1 MMRISFVTTAVITAM
16 GVANLMWPAHASA
29 GVLDMW
35 TSPVN
40 VKTSNTPALQPTFQ
54 FDANIY
60 DAPSLSP
67 DPAVYG
73 IVSRTATVSQPYA
86 SPAFNGRPYSEAFTQ
101 SAGPEQHLFFQSHDN
116 LGLGNGQLALE
127 YQFGI
132 TGGIAASNVALE
144 VANSGVVPVTIA
156 LFTQKT
162 GTTSWFLGDYDPF
175 DGGTLLTEYSFSTH
189 TSNNISGMM
198 IVYNPLNSLLASYSF
213 VDSGGNA
220 ILNTALPFTT
230 NAYSVEVELC
240 CVSTS
245 VPEPS
250 SMVFGFIGLGL
261 SVVVYRKRNVKH
273 DQVSAAT

>member
-40 VKTSNTPALQPTFQ
+40 VTTSNTPAFQPTSQ

-67 DPAVYG
+67 DPAVFG

-86 SPAFNGRPYSEAFTQ
+86 SPAFGLPYSEALTQ
-101 SAGPEQHLFFQSHDN
+101 SVGTEQHLFFKSDDN
-116 LGLGNGQLALE
+116 IGQGNGQLALE

-144 VANSGVVPVTIA
+144 VANSGVLPVTIA

-175 DGGTLLTEYSFSTH
+175 LAGTLLAEYSFSTN

-220 ILNTALPFTT
+220 ILNTALPFMT
-230 NAYSVEVELC
+230 NAYEVNVELC
-240 CVSTS
+240 CVEI

-250 SMVFGFIGLGL
+250 SMVLGFIGLGL

-273 DQVSAAT
+273 DQISAAT

>member
-29 GVLDMW
+29 GILLDNW

-40 VKTSNTPALQPTFQ
+40 VTTSNTAAFQPTFQ

-67 DPAVYG
+67 DPAVFG
-73 IVSRTATVSQPYA
+73 IVSRKATVSQPYA
-86 SPAFNGRPYSEAFTQ
+86 SPVSGLPYSEALTQ
-101 SAGPEQHLFFQSHDN
+101 SVGTEQRLFFKSYDN
-116 LGLGNGQLALE
+116 GGQGNGQVALE

-132 TGGIAASNVALE
+132 TGGIALPGVAAE
-144 VANSGVVPVTIA
+144 VANFGVRPITVA

-175 DGGTLLTEYSFSTH
+175 DPGTPFTNYFFSTH
-189 TSNNISGMM
+189 TSNNISGLMV
-198 IVYNPLNSLLASYSF
+198 VYNPLNSLLASYSF

-220 ILNTALPFTT
+220 ILHTALPFMT
-230 NAYSVEVELC
+230 NAEDANGAVGSFNV
-240 CVSTS
+240 

-261 SVVVYRKRNVKH
+261 SVVVYRKRNMKRE
-273 DQVSAAT
+273 QVSAAT